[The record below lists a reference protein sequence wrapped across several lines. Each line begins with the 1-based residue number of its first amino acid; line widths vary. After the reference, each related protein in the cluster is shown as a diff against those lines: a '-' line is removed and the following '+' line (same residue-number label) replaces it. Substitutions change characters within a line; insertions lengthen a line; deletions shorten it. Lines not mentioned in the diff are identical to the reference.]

1 MVFQT
6 QPRLAFAFVGCILVA
21 ATVSCGPSS
30 TPQRLTQLGDDKIV
44 TGSSAYIR
52 DSIVGDAI
60 VAGGDVDFLGA
71 TGGDYLGAG
80 GKQNISGTIHGS
92 LRAAGGSVET
102 RATVDRNATLAGGKI
117 IVDSGAVIGQ
127 NAYITGGEVQVNGI
141 VRGGLVVSAGSVTLN
156 GVVGH
161 DVMVT
166 GGELRVGPSAQIAGA
181 LRYRVRANKVH
192 IDSAARITGTVTA
205 LPIESEW
212 GLRRWLWMLG
222 VLIAGAAVVA
232 LFPSFTAGV
241 AGLVPR
247 RPVLA
252 VAVGLVAAI
261 VAPIVMIILAIT
273 FVGLPLALIAS
284 AIWLVLVFLGD
295 VPVAVWVGR
304 RLLGTRQASPR
315 YGVVVAYLVGGVI
328 FLIVGLIPVIGKL
341 VVMCAAVVGLGAIL
355 IQAWGSRNRQRHQGE
370 RLDIS

>member
-1 MVFQT
+1 M
-6 QPRLAFAFVGCILVA
+6 LVA
-21 ATVSCGPSS
+21 ATVSCGGPGS
-30 TPQRLTQLGDDKIV
+30 TPQGTTQLGDDKIL

-80 GKQNISGTIHGS
+80 GRQSISGTIHGS

-205 LPIESEW
+205 LPVESEW

-232 LFPSFTAGV
+232 LFPGFTSGA
-241 AGLVPR
+241 AALVPR
-247 RPVLA
+247 RPILA
-252 VAVGLVAAI
+252 VLVGLVAAI
-261 VAPIVMIILAIT
+261 VAPIVMAILGFT
-273 FVGLPLALIAS
+273 FVGLPLALIAL

-295 VPVAVWVGR
+295 LPVAVWVGR
-304 RLLGTRQASPR
+304 RLLGARQASPR
-315 YGVVVAYLVGGVI
+315 YGVVVAYLIGGVI
-328 FLIVGLIPVIGKL
+328 FLIVGVIPVIGKPVL
-341 VVMCAAVVGLGAIL
+341 ICVAVVGLGATL
-355 IQAWGSRNRQRHQGE
+355 LQAWGSQNRKLHQGE